1 MNINETV
8 IISANHRHRWISQIP
23 NMNKIPT
30 IYHTLETVELKLEQI
45 YYLDHLVKQ
54 HLTVGVFGWIVTSNN
69 GIRILTI
76 LF

>member
-30 IYHTLETVELKLEQI
+30 IYHTLETVELKLEQ
-45 YYLDHLVKQ
+45 
-54 HLTVGVFGWIVTSNN
+54 S
-69 GIRILTI
+69 I
-76 LF
+76 LFGSFSETTSYCWCIRLDRYIK